1 MFINDILEK
10 AGSFKKISLEEL
22 EFLFNIN
29 DPAQID
35 RLFSAAD
42 RMRKNLVGDIVTYV
56 RNRNVNF
63 TNICRNSCE
72 FCAYR
77 RDKDDSDSFFMEI
90 EEISEKI
97 SQEEITEVCIQGGL
111 DPDVKIEFYGD
122 LLKTIK
128 QKHPNI
134 HIHAFSPM
142 EVKFMSEISGLSIE
156 EVLKFLKNSG
166 LGSMP
171 GTAAEILSD
180 EIREKI
186 CREKLKTDEWVRIIK
201 TAHKS
206 GIPTTATIMFGHIET
221 NLHRA
226 KHLEILREIQEET
239 GGFTEF
245 VPLPFI
251 PFNTRLAANY
261 KLEMINILEIYKM
274 YAISRIYF
282 GKLIPNIQASWVK
295 IGLEGVKKALS
306 LGANDLSGTLGEERI
321 SQAAGSRFG
330 KALTEKDLKR
340 VILEAGKIPC
350 QRDTLY
356 NLYEEKVS
364 KSQSVRV
371 SKIK

>member
-206 GIPTTATIMFGHIET
+206 GIPTTATIMFGHIEK
-221 NLHRA
+221 NLHRS
-226 KHLEILREIQEET
+226 KHLEILKEIQEET